1 MRSIG
6 SGNGVMEM
14 SRYSEAQKQAQARY
28 DKVNVRR
35 IVLKLVRNTDGDL
48 IEWLESKDNIQGY
61 IKNLIRNDMKEE

>member
-1 MRSIG
+1 
-6 SGNGVMEM
+6 M